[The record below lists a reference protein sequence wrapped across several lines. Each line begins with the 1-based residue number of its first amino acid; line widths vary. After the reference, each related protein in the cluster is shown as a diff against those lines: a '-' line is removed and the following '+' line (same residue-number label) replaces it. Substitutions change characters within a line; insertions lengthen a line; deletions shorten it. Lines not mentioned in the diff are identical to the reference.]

1 MFLGV
6 SLAEI
11 GQPLPVDILL
21 DLITMRPAVVNLLV
35 TQARLRRRIAIVALV
50 ESLELLIR
58 SMPDQ
63 HLLAL
68 VEVIQL
74 VLWGWFGRKACV
86 MRVGDD

>member
-63 HLLAL
+63 HLLTL

-74 VLWGWFGRKACV
+74 VLRGWFGRKACV